1 MASANFGGTALP
13 MMRAVSLKVDV
24 VNL

>member
-13 MMRAVSLKVDV
+13 MMRAVSLKVEV